1 MVTPTAQLYIANK
14 TLNDFLVVL
23 SLVFEGFLMCVIQF
37 ICPHIMTILA
47 VQLLQCMYTCMPL
60 SVQPPIKQV
69 AAHPILRD
77 SMSHL
82 RIPLPLWATEIM
94 FVRLTSPSK
103 QVI

>member
-23 SLVFEGFLMCVIQF
+23 SLVFEGFLLCVIQF

-47 VQLLQCMYTCMPL
+47 P
-60 SVQPPIKQV
+60 SKKV

-82 RIPLPLWATEIM
+82 RIPLPPWATEIM